1 MAKSIIHLAD
11 SRGKADHGW
20 LKSFH
25 TFSFSSY
32 HDADR
37 VHFGA
42 LRVLNDDRVAGGQGF
57 GEHPHN
63 NMEIISIPLKGEL
76 RHQDSMGNKGVIRPG
91 EIQVMSAGT
100 GIYHTEY
107 NNIPDEATEFLQIW
121 VFPNKRDVEPRYD
134 QIQLAYKQHPN
145 RLQQILSPDI
155 GDEGAWIHQ
164 NAWFHMGVLEKGI
177 DSTYAL
183 KDAANNGVYIFVIQG
198 SITVEGQLLNKRDGY
213 GMWDIE
219 KFTLSALTDAEIL
232 LMEVPMS
239 I

>member
-57 GEHPHN
+57 GKHPHN

-76 RHQDSMGNKGVIRPG
+76 RHQDSMGNEGIIRPG

-134 QIQLAYKQHPN
+134 QTRLVYKQHPN
-145 RLQQILSPDI
+145 RLEQILSPDI
-155 GDEGAWIHQ
+155 GDAGVWIHQ
-164 NAWFHMGVLEKGI
+164 NAWFHMGLMEKGN
-177 DSTYAL
+177 DTTYTL

-198 SITVEGQLLNKRDGY
+198 SITVDGQLLSKRDGF
-213 GMWDIE
+213 GLWDIE
-219 KFTLSALTDAEIL
+219 KLTLSAVTDAEIL
-232 LMEVPMS
+232 LMEVPIS